1 MNDLLQPSCVPQI
14 VPCRHVNAH
23 LRCLLLNPHTQG
35 LTSSYIVRV
44 EQIPSVNAVFDESN
58 NGTSLLSPGSAEMV
72 DSAMTD
78 CPHENGTGGGAS
90 MVSAAVPAASPP
102 TLASSPVM
110 RGASAAPPQPSPPSG
125 GGGPGKGRRTLGAL
139 FSRAG
144 GSQKGRSSFSTE
156 R

>member
-1 MNDLLQPSCVPQI
+1 MLRLRGLLFNPQ
-14 VPCRHVNAH
+14 R
-23 LRCLLLNPHTQG
+23 QG
-35 LTSSYIVRV
+35 LTNSHVVRV

-78 CPHENGTGGGAS
+78 CPHENGSGGGAS
-90 MVSAAVPAASPP
+90 MVSAAAPAVSPP
-102 TLASSPVM
+102 TLACSSPGM

-125 GGGPGKGRRTLGAL
+125 GGPGKSRRTLGAL
-139 FSRAG
+139 FSRGG
-144 GSQKGRSSFSTE
+144 GSQKGRNSFSTE